1 MSAPQHKHSK
11 QRSAILWLNRV
22 ADGQIP
28 TSSAPNDVNVFS
40 LLLDLLPAA
49 SLACMLTASESVSL
63 PRPTL
68 FTQSFCHKGCNAQ
81 THACPFPPNTPPSAA
96 ARLSQHPP
104 VRHRPFAPHSWLLD
118 VQRLLPGGMAAT
130 MRPATMLQLL
140 STPLSSPLQQQLLT
154 QLLLHV
160 TSQPLPLS
168 QLSAL
173 LTGIH
178 SARLASPPAA
188 LLAAISDS
196 CALVLESAVASA
208 AAAAGAVAG
217 ASDEQ
222 HPAAVGG
229 DSLVVAQQAAVL
241 PLLLQRLGCRVS
253 QRVCGLVCSVTGPC
267 LPALSGAELAD
278 LSLGLALAGHQP
290 GQE

>member
-1 MSAPQHKHSK
+1 MHK
-11 QRSAILWLNRV
+11 RMPVLFL
-22 ADGQIP
+22 P
-28 TSSAPNDVNVFS
+28 TPPV
-40 LLLDLLPAA
+40 
-49 SLACMLTASESVSL
+49 
-63 PRPTL
+63 RR
-68 FTQSFCHKGCNAQ
+68 
-81 THACPFPPNTPPSAA
+81 CPFVSTPPSAT
-96 ARLSQHPP
+96 ARLHPTAGFWTSSVCCREAWP
-104 VRHRPFAPHSWLLD
+104 PPCVPPPCCSSSAHPSRHPCSSSCSPSCCCTSRPSHCRF
-118 VQRLLPGGMAAT
+118 
-130 MRPATMLQLL
+130 
-140 STPLSSPLQQQLLT
+140 
-154 QLLLHV
+154 
-160 TSQPLPLS
+160 S

-196 CALVLESAVASA
+196 CALVLESAVASS

-267 LPALSGAELAD
+267 LLALSGAELAD